1 MTDPR
6 PTRPDARLVRLHA
19 ERGNPLARLEEA
31 LAALEEADWGLLFS
45 GEGALARQLAALL
58 GPGTLRVDGRLPL
71 SRAALAEAGL
81 AAADLHGDLH
91 GARAAWLLEPDPGVL
106 ERARRAGV
114 PVIVDGTLAP
124 GGGWLRQGASFVVYR
139 DALTLSG
146 HADAPLAALF
156 GQGEVPAAAAPAPS
170 DLAVALALRDVAT
183 LPLRLARSARTAAQL
198 AERLGAQA
206 RAAGP
211 TALLLAHDAAADTA
225 ARPGGVLAAARHVP
239 EGLLLTPGLEEVGSV
254 LALLRQEAAPRP
266 APEAREERRGEERT
280 TRFSSGREE
289 GYSRRGVRREERER
303 RDFRERDSRDG
314 TGRDGAGRDSGG
326 RDSGGREGAGRERE
340 RPRFDRP
347 HPERPNEPEAPA
359 RRAPDS
365 QTPPAPERVAFEAPQ
380 PPATTS
386 SRPAREA
393 AGLPQP
399 DEAPWQPE
407 IVYSDLTH
415 PPVPLT
421 HTVSSGPDAAPLDFT
436 PPLAEDR
443 PAPVTGPSA
452 ASDEAPAL
460 PTPAPEPEPERA
472 APPAPEPELP
482 ALAPDLPAT
491 PESAGPDNVA
501 SDLTGEQAA
510 IYARLREWR
519 NAEAKRQEISR
530 FIIASNATLAEIAR
544 RVPYTLEDLRA
555 VRGMG
560 PGRLDKYGNKILEVV
575 RG

>member
-1 MTDPR
+1 MGSMTDPR
-6 PTRPDARLVRLHA
+6 PLRPDARLVRLHA
-19 ERGNPLARLEEA
+19 ERGNPQARLEAA

-45 GEGALARQLAALL
+45 GEAALARQLAALL

-91 GARAAWLLEPDPGVL
+91 GARAAWLMEPDAEAL
-106 ERARRAGV
+106 NRARRAGV

-124 GGGWLRQGASFVVYR
+124 GGGWFRQGASFVVYR

-156 GQGEVPAAAAPAPS
+156 GQGEAPPAAAPAPS
-170 DLAVALALRDVAT
+170 DLAVALALRDAAT
-183 LPLRLARSARTAAQL
+183 LPLRLARSARTIAQL

-211 TALLLAHDAAADTA
+211 TALLLPHDAAADTA
-225 ARPGGVLAAARHVP
+225 AQPGGVLAAARHVP
-239 EGLLLTPGLEEVGSV
+239 EGLLLTAGLEEVGSV
-254 LALLRQEAAPRP
+254 LALLRSPAARPSSGPQEDQ
-266 APEAREERRGEERT
+266 REERAPR
-280 TRFSSGREE
+280 SGGGRDEAPQ
-289 GYSRRGVRREERER
+289 RRAGRRDERER
-303 RDFRERDSRDG
+303 REFRDREFS
-314 TGRDGAGRDSGG
+314 GRD
-326 RDSGGREGAGRERE
+326 
-340 RPRFDRP
+340 RPRFERP
-347 HPERPNEPEAPA
+347 QPERPNEPEAPA
-359 RRAPDS
+359 HRPPEPS
-365 QTPPAPERVAFEAPQ
+365 PPASSLERVAFEAPEQ
-380 PPATTS
+380 PAETQ
-386 SRPAREA
+386 RFPARGKVPEVQE
-393 AGLPQP
+393 GQ
-399 DEAPWQPE
+399 DETPWQPE

-421 HTVSSGPDAAPLDFT
+421 HTVSSGPDAAPLDLK

-443 PAPVTGPSA
+443 PAPEGGASA
-452 ASDEAPAL
+452 ARDETPAFPPAGEGELEAAEPAAPETPAL
-460 PTPAPEPEPERA
+460 T
-472 APPAPEPELP
+472 
-482 ALAPDLPAT
+482 PDLPAT
-491 PESAGPDNVA
+491 PEATGPDSVA

-544 RVPYTLEDLRA
+544 RVPYTPEDLRA

-560 PGRLDKYGNKILEVV
+560 PGRLEKYGQKILEVV